1 MHMTSLPFNHARDA
15 NLGDVLETLEHH
27 GVARLP
33 GFLDLEDV
41 QTLDAEFD
49 ALFASE
55 LAARAAVRYYRPN
68 TDSRALELRHAQLDP
83 NWFPTL
89 ARIFAADL
97 VSEVTRG
104 YLGDDADVIDGIYLT
119 HDLPHPTPVT
129 GLHFDRIH
137 ALKFYIYLSATAAT
151 NGAFAC
157 IPESHREGRAQRLAH
172 LSNGVRVRDI
182 PIIQPNERL
191 AESVSIEGG
200 PGTMLIFDTDILHA
214 GGVVGAGRERRIVRG
229 HSHAAGVVR

>member
-1 MHMTSLPFNHARDA
+1 MTSLPFNLVQDA
-15 NLGDVLETLEHH
+15 NPGDVLESLESY

-68 TDSRALELRHAQLDP
+68 TDSRALELRRAQLDP
-83 NWFPTL
+83 NRFPTL
-89 ARIFAADL
+89 ARLFAADL
-97 VSEVTRG
+97 VSDVTHD
-104 YLGDDADVIDGIYLT
+104 YLGDAADVINGIYLT

-137 ALKFYIYLSATAAT
+137 ALKFYVYLRATVAA

-157 IPESHREGRAQRLAH
+157 IPGSHREGRARRLAH

-182 PIIQPNERL
+182 PIIQPDERL
-191 AESVSIEGG
+191 AESVSLEGG
-200 PGTMLIFDTDILHA
+200 PGTMLIFDTDVLHA
-214 GGVVGAGRERRIVRG
+214 GGVVGAGSERRIVRG
-229 HSHAAGVVR
+229 HSHAADVAR